1 MENNM
6 PDRTMILLSIVGR
19 GKGKKLMNV
28 LDKNE
33 IRIHMQTMGFG
44 TAPSEMMDLMGLTSN
59 NKDII
64 LSLGSNANVNALMHS
79 FAESFTSYSEYG
91 GLLMILK
98 LSSANR
104 LIAEILSR
112 NVIENAPEGEV
123 NIMSNAHKHNL
134 IMITVGQGYVDEVMQ
149 EAKKVGATGGTVI
162 KGRLAETERLKELAN
177 IDIEEEREILLIM
190 APENISDKIMEA
202 VNSKFGLRSPARG
215 IMCSIPVE
223 KAYKI

>member
-1 MENNM
+1 MGNDM
-6 PDRTMILLSIVGR
+6 PERTMMLLSIVGR

-33 IRIHMQTMGFG
+33 IRLHVQTMGFG

-59 NKDII
+59 NKDIVM
-64 LSLGSNANVNALMHS
+64 SFGSNANVGALVQS
-79 FAESFTSYSEYG
+79 FGDNFASYSEYG

-98 LSSANR
+98 LSAANR
-104 LIAEILSR
+104 LMVEILNR
-112 NVIENAPEGEV
+112 NKPEDVPKGDV
-123 NIMSNAHKHNL
+123 NTMSNTHKHNL
-134 IMITVGQGYVDEVMQ
+134 IMITVGQGFVDEVMQ
-149 EAKKVGATGGTVI
+149 EAKKAGATGGTVI
-162 KGRLAETERLKELAN
+162 KGRLADAEKLKELAN

-190 APENISDKIMEA
+190 APSNITGNIMEQ

-215 IMCSIPVE
+215 IMCSIPIE